1 MRRMKRTSS
10 GFSVIELMIA
20 LLIAA
25 IVLAMG
31 APSFTEFRKNN
42 RLTGNANDFLGAVQT
57 ARTEAIK
64 RQVRVSVCPSADPLA
79 AVPVCAAGDFRGW
92 VAFVD
97 RDQNCQR
104 TGVELQ
110 QTDLVRV
117 GGPVDAA
124 VNVKSNGGCITFDS
138 TGFTFVVAGV
148 PSASRVVFCDDRGDA
163 TQSGTLSYA
172 REVEIVNVGR
182 SRITREQNDLTVDN
196 GVGPVVGCP

>member
-64 RQVRVSVCPSADPLA
+64 RMP
-79 AVPVCAAGDFRGW
+79 FR
-92 VAFVD
+92 
-97 RDQNCQR
+97 
-104 TGVELQ
+104 
-110 QTDLVRV
+110 
-117 GGPVDAA
+117 
-124 VNVKSNGGCITFDS
+124 
-138 TGFTFVVAGV
+138 
-148 PSASRVVFCDDRGDA
+148 
-163 TQSGTLSYA
+163 
-172 REVEIVNVGR
+172 
-182 SRITREQNDLTVDN
+182 
-196 GVGPVVGCP
+196 